1 MAYLTGLV
9 SSAEVL
15 PVVRQQRD
23 KMLSRVA
30 IGALQVIKLNVH
42 ASITLVRQR
51 CKPPVQNL
59 IKSNMPETYL
69 YQAACYPAPRG
80 ARRRG
85 ARLHTPSL
93 SES

>member
-30 IGALQVIKLNVH
+30 IGALQVIPYYRFPFVDSFL
-42 ASITLVRQR
+42 
-51 CKPPVQNL
+51 
-59 IKSNMPETYL
+59 
-69 YQAACYPAPRG
+69 
-80 ARRRG
+80 
-85 ARLHTPSL
+85 
-93 SES
+93 